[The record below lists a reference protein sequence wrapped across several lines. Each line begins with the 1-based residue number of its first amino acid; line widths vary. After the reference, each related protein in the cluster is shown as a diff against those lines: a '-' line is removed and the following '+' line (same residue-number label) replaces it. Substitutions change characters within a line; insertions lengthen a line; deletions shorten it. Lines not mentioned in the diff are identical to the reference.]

1 MMNDEILTSDY
12 FDGILRRMRKVYDAL
27 TDRAKDIKP
36 MLGGTRLLT
45 DPEAC
50 AILKVGK
57 RTMQELSH
65 QRHRAVLPH
74 SREGALSGA
83 GLGGTA
89 AEALQEAVDNGL
101 TAADVEEFHAMVG
114 TPVDIEL

>member
-12 FDGILRRMRKVYDAL
+12 FDGILQRMRKVYDAL

-36 MLGGTRLLT
+36 MFGGTRLLT

-57 RTMQELSH
+57 RTMQEYRTNGIVPYYLIAGKVLYREQDLEELL
-65 QRHRAVLPH
+65 QRHYKKPFAR
-74 SREGALSGA
+74 R
-83 GLGGTA
+83 
-89 AEALQEAVDNGL
+89 
-101 TAADVEEFHAMVG
+101 
-114 TPVDIEL
+114 

>member
-1 MMNDEILTSDY
+1 MPMMNDEILTSDY

-36 MLGGTRLLT
+36 MFGGTRLLT

-57 RTMQELSH
+57 RTMQEYRTNGIVPYYLIAGKVLYREQDLEELL
-65 QRHRAVLPH
+65 QRHYKKPFAR
-74 SREGALSGA
+74 R
-83 GLGGTA
+83 
-89 AEALQEAVDNGL
+89 
-101 TAADVEEFHAMVG
+101 
-114 TPVDIEL
+114 

>member
-36 MLGGTRLLT
+36 MFGGTRLLT

-57 RTMQELSH
+57 RTMQEYRTNGIVPYYLIAGKVLYREQDLEELL
-65 QRHRAVLPH
+65 QRHYKKPFARK
-74 SREGALSGA
+74 
-83 GLGGTA
+83 
-89 AEALQEAVDNGL
+89 
-101 TAADVEEFHAMVG
+101 
-114 TPVDIEL
+114 